1 MEKVFLTKE
10 EIKTITD
17 LQTKEEKFISQL
29 GALEYQLQ
37 ILLRQKKE
45 LDNLIDPLQ
54 IDKEKFNL
62 WNSNTWF
69 FPVVLTNCCTQL
81 SLPLYDR

>member
-17 LQTKEEKFISQL
+17 LQTKEEKLISQL

-37 ILLRQKKE
+37 ILLKQKKE
-45 LDNLIDPLQ
+45 LDNSIDPLQ
-54 IDKEKFNL
+54 IDKEKL
-62 WNSNTWF
+62 AK
-69 FPVVLTNCCTQL
+69 
-81 SLPLYDR
+81 SLQDKYGEGSIDTSTGEFIKQN